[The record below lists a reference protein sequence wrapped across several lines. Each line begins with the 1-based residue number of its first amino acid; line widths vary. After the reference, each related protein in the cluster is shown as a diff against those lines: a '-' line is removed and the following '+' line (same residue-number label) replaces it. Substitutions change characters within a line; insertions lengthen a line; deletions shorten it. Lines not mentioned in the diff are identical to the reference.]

1 MRQFVLLIVL
11 LLPAL
16 SFCQLRTHVG
26 VNVPAA
32 MVGTLDIRSE
42 IQMAPRFSLQLAT
55 GIRHQNNEDRAEPR
69 IRALSDYI
77 NLLNQGLFLSV
88 GGRLY
93 EQDLSDYQYPFIAFD
108 LTGVYYRDRY
118 LSQDAQ
124 GNSIKEEAT
133 GFRIG
138 GTATIGFVVRIT
150 EYINADLGIQF
161 GYSPPRR
168 DLLAYYHPGMGYMT
182 FGLGVLGVK
191 GGHIQPLIALR
202 YNIIRDKRQRIHS
215 ME

>member
-1 MRQFVLLIVL
+1 MKAKATLFIILF
-11 LLPAL
+11 PAL
-16 SFCQLRTHVG
+16 CFSQLRTHVG

-32 MVGTLDIRSE
+32 LMGTLDLRSE
-42 IQMAPRFSLQLAT
+42 IQLAPKFSLQLGSA
-55 GIRHQNNEDRAEPR
+55 IRHQNNELRSEPR
-69 IRALSDYI
+69 IRALSNYV
-77 NLLNQGLFLSV
+77 NLFNQGVSISI

-108 LTGVYYRDRY
+108 LTGVYYREWFVESGGTEKIEVED
-118 LSQDAQ
+118 
-124 GNSIKEEAT
+124 
-133 GFRIG
+133 FRIG

-161 GYSPPRR
+161 GYSPPRE
-168 DLLAYYHPGMGYMT
+168 DLLAYYYPGIGYMT
-182 FGLGVLGVK
+182 FGLGALGVK
-191 GGHIQPLIALR
+191 GGHIQPLISFR